1 MGTTNLIYQCLKN
14 HKRQPLNQE
23 WFCNNIVK
31 KDNGIKFKSSS
42 LTQKLVMRIL
52 PILGGITA
60 TILFFFA
67 VIFALASSYV
77 GLTAQAAQSRVL
89 TSAILFIVGLA
100 VIVGIYYVS
109 RKPKTVIQQLEI
121 SGQMKA
127 AQIKCP
133 NCGGSVDA
141 NQIKIVSGVPFIK
154 CPYCGT
160 TFEVTEEP
168 KW

>member
-1 MGTTNLIYQCLKN
+1 MKAIT
-14 HKRQPLNQE
+14 
-23 WFCNNIVK
+23 
-31 KDNGIKFKSSS
+31 
-42 LTQKLVMRIL
+42 
-52 PILGGITA
+52 ILGAIA
-60 TILFFFA
+60 AAVLFFFA

-77 GLTAQAAQSRVL
+77 GLTVQAAQSRVL

-100 VIVGIYYVS
+100 VIVGIYYVT
-109 RKPKTVIQQLEI
+109 RKPKTVIQQLEV

-141 NQIKIVSGVPFIK
+141 NQIKIVSGVPYIK

-160 TFEVTEEP
+160 TFEVAEEP

>member
-1 MGTTNLIYQCLKN
+1 MKAIT
-14 HKRQPLNQE
+14 
-23 WFCNNIVK
+23 
-31 KDNGIKFKSSS
+31 
-42 LTQKLVMRIL
+42 
-52 PILGGITA
+52 ILGGIA
-60 TILFFFA
+60 AAVLFFFS
-67 VIFALASSYV
+67 VIFALAASVAATTSRLATSS
-77 GLTAQAAQSRVL
+77 
-89 TSAILFIVGLA
+89 ILFIIGLA
-100 VIVGIYYVS
+100 IIVGIYYIT

-133 NCGGSVDA
+133 NCGGSINA
-141 NQIKIVSGVPFIK
+141 NQIKIVSGVPYVK

>member
-1 MGTTNLIYQCLKN
+1 MKAIT
-14 HKRQPLNQE
+14 
-23 WFCNNIVK
+23 
-31 KDNGIKFKSSS
+31 
-42 LTQKLVMRIL
+42 
-52 PILGGITA
+52 ILGAIA
-60 TILFFFA
+60 AAVLFFFA
-67 VIFALASSYV
+67 VIFAVASSYV
-77 GLTAQAAQSRVL
+77 GLTTQAAQSRVL

-100 VIVGIYYVS
+100 VIVGIYYIT

-133 NCGGSVDA
+133 NCGGSIDA
-141 NQIKIVSGVPFIK
+141 NQIKIVSGVPYVK

>member
-1 MGTTNLIYQCLKN
+1 MKAIT
-14 HKRQPLNQE
+14 
-23 WFCNNIVK
+23 
-31 KDNGIKFKSSS
+31 
-42 LTQKLVMRIL
+42 
-52 PILGGITA
+52 ILGGIA
-60 TILFFFA
+60 AAVLFFFA
-67 VIFALASSYV
+67 VIFALAASVAATTSRLATSS
-77 GLTAQAAQSRVL
+77 
-89 TSAILFIVGLA
+89 ILFIIGLA
-100 VIVGIYYVS
+100 IIVGIYYIT

-133 NCGGSVDA
+133 NCGGSINTD
-141 NQIKIVSGVPFIK
+141 QIKIVSGVPYVK